1 MTGNEWR
8 TPPELFDQ
16 LTTWFVLD
24 YDAAA
29 THDNALCKTY
39 STIDGTFEDIY
50 GNAKPGSYRAR
61 LSNND
66 GLSEPW
72 AGRRVW
78 INPPYARGE
87 IGRWMAKCYSERN
100 EAAIIVAI
108 VKHDPST
115 LWWQRNIGLNDE
127 HAIVLPLPR
136 RVRFSGAKAGANFAS
151 AIVVWRKDIA

>member
-16 LTTWFVLD
+16 LTTWFALD

-29 THDNALCKTY
+29 THENALCRVY
-39 STIDGTFEDIY
+39 STTAGTYKISR
-50 GNAKPGSYRAR
+50 GSHRA
-61 LSNND
+61 LISSAN
-66 GLSEPW
+66 GLSLPW
-72 AGRRVW
+72 QDRRVF
-78 INPPYARGE
+78 INPPYARAE
-87 IGRWMAKCYSERN
+87 IGRWMAKCYAERN
-100 EAAIIVAI
+100 EAAIIVAL

-115 LWWQRNIGLNDE
+115 RWWQRYIGLNSE